1 MELKFMAYDT
11 TNKIFCSVY
20 QLEWSGGIVW
30 AHGLPHY
37 KNNTRR
43 ILNTNANPLFQFT
56 GFHDRNSRELYRG
69 HKVNWD
75 GEEWVVIFE
84 LGCFWLSTE
93 SRMSPLYEIAS
104 SELEIIGHT
113 MTDKEKSTAHYTE
126 PFA

>member
-1 MELKFMAYDT
+1 MELKFMVWDS
-11 TNKIFCSVY
+11 TNKIMCVAY
-20 QLEWSGGIVW
+20 HLEWSGGIVW

-43 ILNTNANPLFQFT
+43 ILNTNANPIFMFIGRLDKRAQEIYT
-56 GFHDRNSRELYRG
+56 G
-69 HKVNWD
+69 HKINWNK
-75 GEEWVVIFE
+75 EEWVVIFE

-113 MTDKEKSTAHYTE
+113 MTDKEKPTAHKTE